1 MTGLG
6 SLSPGDN
13 PPDEINAVIEIP
25 SGSSVK
31 YEVDRST
38 GAVFVDRFLYTATHY
53 PFNYGFI
60 PQTLEEDG
68 DPLDVIVIT
77 QTSVY
82 PMTVIRSRPIG
93 MLLTED
99 ENGRDVKI
107 VAAPSKKVDAFL
119 ADIQDLDQLPN
130 FTRNQIEHFFK
141 QYKELEPSKYVKVL
155 GWESKEAAR
164 RKIMEGIGVY
174 KKPVGSTKH

>member
-1 MTGLG
+1 MTRLD
-6 SLSPGDN
+6 SLSSGDN
-13 PPDEINAVIEIP
+13 PPDEINVMIEIP

-31 YEVDRST
+31 YEVDSRT

-60 PQTLEEDG
+60 PQTLEDDG
-68 DPLDVIVIT
+68 DPLDVVVIT
-77 QTSVY
+77 QTAVY

-93 MLLTED
+93 VLLTED

-107 VAAPSKKVDAFL
+107 IAAPSKSVDAFL
-119 ADIQDLDQLPN
+119 ADIQDLSQVPN

-141 QYKELEPSKYVKVL
+141 QYKEFEPSKYVRVL

-164 RKIMEGIGVY
+164 RKIMEAISFY
-174 KKPVGSTKH
+174 KKSERSG

>member
-1 MTGLG
+1 MRLDL
-6 SLSPGDN
+6 LSAGEN
-13 PPDEINAVIEIP
+13 PPDSINVVVEIP

-31 YEVDRST
+31 YEVDKKT

-60 PQTLEEDG
+60 PRTREEDG
-68 DPLDVIVIT
+68 DPLDVVVLT
-77 QTSVY
+77 QLSVY
-82 PMTVIRSRPIG
+82 PMSVIRSRPIG
-93 MLLTED
+93 MLVTED

-107 VAAPSKKVDAFL
+107 VAAPARNIDPFL
-119 ADIQDLDQLPN
+119 ANIDELDQIPS

-141 QYKELEPSKYVKVL
+141 QYKELEPSKFVRVL

-164 RKIMEGIGVY
+164 EKISRAIESCIRSSKSSG
-174 KKPVGSTKH
+174 